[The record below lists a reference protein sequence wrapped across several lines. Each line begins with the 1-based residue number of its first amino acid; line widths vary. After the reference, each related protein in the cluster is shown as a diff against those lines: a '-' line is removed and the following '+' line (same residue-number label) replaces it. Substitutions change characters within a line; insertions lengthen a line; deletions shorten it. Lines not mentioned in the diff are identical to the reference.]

1 MSRNGK
7 FHAIFATSSIP
18 EAIDYYRLL
27 KKAMPD
33 LKISC
38 LFDPN
43 ISNEGCDYKKYKNQK
58 VAFYKEQG
66 LIEILTDYNKM
77 YGQDFTLAT
86 HARFKKDLAM
96 RLAHKE
102 QYKWIEKEPGKQIN
116 LLIVVDQMLT
126 GFDSKWVNTLYLDKI
141 LEYENIIQAF
151 SRTNRLFGPDK
162 PFGII
167 RYYRKPHTME
177 QNVNKAVELYS
188 GNRPIGLFVEKLP
201 DNLRKL
207 NSIFNDIAYLFK
219 SAGIPNFEKLPENRA
234 VRAKFAS
241 LFKKFNEHLE
251 AAKVQGFQWDKRI
264 YSFKDDEGGE
274 STEIG
279 TEFDEST
286 FLTLAQRYKELS
298 SYSPGEPVTDIP
310 YDLVGYL
317 TEIDTGVIDATYM
330 NSRFVKYLKLLH
342 QDGGAKEQAKA
353 ELHKTFAT
361 LSQEEQK
368 YANIFLHDIERGEV
382 IAEEGKTLQD
392 YITEYQCRAKN
403 DQIHRFATTFGLD
416 EHRLRKMMERSLNE
430 ATINEF
436 GRFDELIKD
445 VDKAKAKAYF
455 EEKEQ
460 TRLIPLKVN
469 IKMDSLLRNF
479 ILSGGFDVDTINR
492 KE

>member
-1 MSRNGK
+1 M
-7 FHAIFATSSIP
+7 
-18 EAIDYYRLL
+18 
-27 KKAMPD
+27 
-33 LKISC
+33 
-38 LFDPN
+38 
-43 ISNEGCDYKKYKNQK
+43 
-58 VAFYKEQG
+58 
-66 LIEILTDYNKM
+66 
-77 YGQDFTLAT
+77 
-86 HARFKKDLAM
+86 
-96 RLAHKE
+96 
-102 QYKWIEKEPGKQIN
+102 
-116 LLIVVDQMLT
+116 
-126 GFDSKWVNTLYLDKI
+126 
-141 LEYENIIQAF
+141 
-151 SRTNRLFGPDK
+151 
-162 PFGII
+162 
-167 RYYRKPHTME
+167 
-177 QNVNKAVELYS
+177 
-188 GNRPIGLFVEKLP
+188 
-201 DNLRKL
+201 
-207 NSIFNDIAYLFK
+207 
-219 SAGIPNFEKLPENRA
+219 
-234 VRAKFAS
+234 
-241 LFKKFNEHLE
+241 
-251 AAKVQGFQWDKRI
+251 
-264 YSFKDDEGGE
+264 
-274 STEIG
+274 
-279 TEFDEST
+279 
-286 FLTLAQRYKELS
+286 AQRYKELS
-298 SYSPGEPVTDIP
+298 SYSSGDPVTDIP

-382 IAEEGKTLQD
+382 IAEEGKTLRD

-469 IKMDSLLRNF
+469 MKMDSLLRNF